1 MYQLR
6 TTDSEI
12 AVIAISGNSICK
24 ESYLWLNCSG
34 LNRTEMT
41 VFLRTV
47 RIRTGRGKNTAAHSK
62 FKMAPKDE

>member
-24 ESYLWLNCSG
+24 SRTFG
-34 LNRTEMT
+34 L
-41 VFLRTV
+41 
-47 RIRTGRGKNTAAHSK
+47 TAVV
-62 FKMAPKDE
+62 